1 MTKGGKLIEGIF
13 KGETLNTPSMLAVE
27 DYIFAL
33 EWAQKLG
40 GLDALV
46 ARANA
51 NAAALDKIVQE
62 RDWLDNLAATPAS
75 RSTTSVCLNFAD
87 AAVEGLAEI
96 GRASCTERVWL
107 TE

>member
-1 MTKGGKLIEGIF
+1 MGVQTCALTI
-13 KGETLNTPSMLAVE
+13 LAVE

-62 RDWLDNLAATPAS
+62 RDWLDHLAADPAS
-75 RSTTSVCLNFAD
+75 RSTTSVCLKFAD
-87 AAVEGLAEI
+87 AAVEGLDDNAQLALRSDEHTSELQSLMRI
-96 GRASCTERVWL
+96 SYAVF
-107 TE
+107 